1 MSDNEQDRKDKTAGT
16 SSPPEP
22 GEEIRLPETASGAPS
37 KDIDFIKEKVKERPV
52 NKRKLLKRTIITAS
66 MAVIFGLIACF
77 TFLVLEPVFSNWLY
91 PEEDP
96 APVQLQEEAANEE
109 MLPEDMVLE
118 TESEEEKESTPV
130 TSTVVQKID
139 MSVSDYQKLYSNLY
153 KLVQDAAKS
162 MVTVTGVVSDVDWFN
177 NTFEN
182 KGQTA
187 GLIVADNGKELMI
200 LTEKETVEQAE
211 KVHVTFC
218 DNTQVTA
225 ALKQADP
232 TTGLAV
238 ISVNLADIGEDTK
251 EIIKAAKLGSSNS
264 GSGLLATPVIALGR
278 PMGNVNSVA
287 YGMITSMDTVLN
299 LTDGNYRLLTTDIY
313 GSTSGSGVIIN
324 LNGQVLGIISQR
336 NNSSDAKNLVSALG
350 ISDLKNNIEKLSNGQ
365 AMAALGIYGTDV
377 PEEIQESQGVPAGAY
392 VTGIVMDSP
401 AMVAGIQSGDVIV
414 KMGTEEITSFQEY
427 NKEMM
432 SLVPDSQITI
442 TVMRQVQDEY
452 QEMAVDVILDTLH

>member
-1 MSDNEQDRKDKTAGT
+1 M
-16 SSPPEP
+16 
-22 GEEIRLPETASGAPS
+22 
-37 KDIDFIKEKVKERPV
+37 
-52 NKRKLLKRTIITAS
+52 
-66 MAVIFGLIACF
+66 
-77 TFLVLEPVFSNWLY
+77 
-91 PEEDP
+91 
-96 APVQLQEEAANEE
+96 
-109 MLPEDMVLE
+109 
-118 TESEEEKESTPV
+118 
-130 TSTVVQKID
+130 VQKID